1 MKQFKTKT
9 KYSKTDLTAF
19 FSCQELSD
27 AEIIKYEKEVIF

>member
-19 FSCQELSD
+19 FSYQELSD